1 VPEDTPTFV
10 ALQVTTGKRVEF
22 NWPSIEFPVIR
33 TTAKTGNTV
42 NITYRGDTGA
52 YTVKGVVDAQGG
64 EVYYFDRSFIM
75 KSGKLVLD
83 EDQNSFDPRITARAE
98 IRERDPKDNEEV
110 KIYLIAD
117 NKLSMFSPSF
127 TSEPSR
133 SNAEILSMIGAPIVS
148 RAETQGIGVSA
159 VMLGSDIP
167 IQFGLL
173 RPFEQK
179 VREMLGLDSFSL
191 RTQVIQNLIAS
202 KLFGM
207 ETNPLDNTSLSLG
220 KYLGNDL
227 FVEMLIRM
235 QAQSNFVGVPGTIA
249 GLRADLEVNL
259 EWATPFF
266 ILDWTFTP
274 KTPQSLFIPDNAIS
288 LNWRISY

>member
-1 VPEDTPTFV
+1 
-10 ALQVTTGKRVEF
+10 
-22 NWPSIEFPVIR
+22 
-33 TTAKTGNTV
+33 
-42 NITYRGDTGA
+42 
-52 YTVKGVVDAQGG
+52 
-64 EVYYFDRSFIM
+64 M
-75 KSGKLVLD
+75 KSGKIVLD
-83 EDQNSFDPRITARAE
+83 ENQNSFDPRITARAE
-98 IRERDPKDNEEV
+98 IRERDLRNNEEV
-110 KIYLIAD
+110 KIYLNAD

-127 TSEPSR
+127 TSDPSR
-133 SNAEILSMIGAPIVS
+133 SNAEILSMIGAPLVS

-179 VREMLGLDSFSL
+179 VREALGLDTFSL

-235 QAQSNFVGVPGTIA
+235 QAQSIAQGVPGTIA
-249 GLRADLEVNL
+249 GLTADLEVNL